1 MMKKVVMTALLGSL
15 FAMSTSFGDVSNVKT
30 QPVAESNKKSI
41 FVQKKRELDQRYQ
54 QLFDEREGL
63 REMLKNSGQLTEAD
77 QNELKK
83 LAKDLADKTKQLKKE
98 ANELKEYIRIQN
110 TKEEF
115 EKLMEKTEA
124 LANSTQT
131 MSKFQTL
138 PKVRRK

>member
-1 MMKKVVMTALLGSL
+1 
-15 FAMSTSFGDVSNVKT
+15 MSTSFGDVSNVKT